1 MKYSDYFIDS
11 LVKAGYTHCFFVGGG
26 NVMHLLESARTRM
39 ECIAVV
45 HEVSAGIAAEYF
57 NVANRENNKRAF
69 ALVTA
74 GPGITNMVT
83 AIGGAWLESRELLIV
98 GGQARTEFLENTLV
112 RQIGHQQIDGRSIID
127 PISKCSVTM
136 TKPISSKDLS
146 DFCNISKSGRKGPVF
161 LEICLDVT
169 AMEVSAEELEVNSL
183 TSDTPNSLEE
193 IALSSEEIA
202 SLQKLFEESERPLLL
217 VGGGLD
223 FAFFNQQIDQLRS
236 LGIPIATTWNAAD
249 YLDSDDPLFAGRPNT
264 YGMRWANSVIQQSDL
279 VIAIGARLG
288 LQQTGFNWENF
299 VPVGKIVRIDIDS
312 NELSVNHPKSELSLN
327 LDGKNGL
334 ISFLQIAKEST
345 PKKDLTGWRDFI
357 QLQRSNLPTVEKATY
372 QFEDY
377 VNPFHLV
384 GELGNLLTKE
394 DSVIPCSSGGSYT
407 SMMQAFSQ
415 KQGQLLTNNK
425 GLASMGY
432 GLAGAIGTAVANK
445 SGRTILV
452 EGDGGFAQNL
462 QELGTV
468 KVRNLNLKMFI
479 FSNLGYAS
487 IRVSQ
492 KAYFN
497 GAYIGCDEATGVGL
511 PEWTQLFKAFEIPSV
526 EITSNLLSHEK
537 ALELLKGAGPAAFIV
552 NIHPDQSY
560 LPKVTSKIFSD
571 GKMRSNP
578 IHLMD
583 PPLPNE
589 VSELVFKY
597 LPDSLKE

>member
-1 MKYSDYFIDS
+1 MKYSDYFIES

-74 GPGITNMVT
+74 GPGITNLVS
-83 AIGGAWLESRELLIV
+83 AIAGSWLESRELLIV
-98 GGQARTEFLENTLV
+98 GGQARTEFMNNSAV
-112 RQIGHQQIDGRSIID
+112 RQIGHQQINGKGIID
-127 PISKCSVTM
+127 PISKYSETFL
-136 TKPISSKDLS
+136 KPISENEISSL
-146 DFCNISKSGRKGPVF
+146 CNLSKSGRKGPVF

-169 AMEVSAEELEVNSL
+169 AMEVSPDDLNSEFTVSDALTAPAIEEFTREQISSIKNLL
-183 TSDTPNSLEE
+183 TQ
-193 IALSSEEIA
+193 A
-202 SLQKLFEESERPLLL
+202 ERPLFLI
-217 VGGGLD
+217 GGGLE
-223 FAFFNQQIDQLRS
+223 FSFFRENLLHLRS

-249 YLDSDDPLFAGRPNT
+249 YLDSEDSLFAGRPNT
-264 YGMRWANSVIQQSDL
+264 YGMRWANAVIQQSDL
-279 VIAIGARLG
+279 VISIGARLG
-288 LQQTGFNWENF
+288 LQQTGFNWESF
-299 VPVGKIVRIDIDS
+299 VPLGKIIRIDIDQHELDVS
-312 NELSVNHPKSELSLN
+312 HPNSELSVNMDAKA
-327 LDGKNGL
+327 GL
-334 ISFLQIAKEST
+334 ESILKLT
-345 PKKDLTGWRDFI
+345 EEFVNKDKFESWLDFI
-357 QLQRSNLPTVEKATY
+357 HFVRHELPTVEKATY
-372 QFEDY
+372 QFSEY
-377 VNPFHLV
+377 VNPFELV
-384 GELGNLLTKE
+384 DELGNLLSKE

-415 KQGQLLTNNK
+415 KQGQLMTNNK

-432 GLAGAIGTAVANK
+432 GLAGAIGTAVANH

-468 KVRNLNLKMFI
+468 KNRNLNLKMFI

-511 PEWTQLFKAFEIPSV
+511 PDWIQLFKAFNIPAV
-526 EITSNLLSHEK
+526 EITSNLLGNVE
-537 ALELLKGAGPAAFIV
+537 ALDLLKQKGPAAFIV
-552 NIHPDQSY
+552 KIHPDQSY

-583 PPLPNE
+583 PPLSTE
-589 VSELVFKY
+589 ISESVFRF
-597 LPDSLKE
+597 LPASLKE

>member
-11 LVKAGYTHCFFVGGG
+11 LVKAGYTNCFFVGGG

-57 NVANRENNKRAF
+57 NVANRESGNRAF

-74 GPGITNMVT
+74 GPGITNLVT

-98 GGQARTEFLENTLV
+98 GGQARTEFLESTLV
-112 RQIGHQQIDGRSIID
+112 RQIGHQQIDGRAIIN
-127 PISKCSVTM
+127 PISKCSVTI
-136 TKPISSKDLS
+136 TKPISSKDLL

-169 AMEVSAEELEVNSL
+169 AMEVSAENLEVNSI
-183 TSDTPNSLEE
+183 TSDTPNSLDE
-193 IALSSEEIA
+193 IVLSSEEMA
-202 SLQKLFEESERPLLL
+202 SLQKHFEESERPLLL

-223 FAFFNQQIDQLRS
+223 FGFFKQQIDQLRS

-312 NELSVNHPKSELSLN
+312 NELNVNHPKSELSLN

-334 ISFLQIAKEST
+334 ISFLRIAKEST
-345 PKKDLTGWRDFI
+345 PKKDLTSWRDFI

-445 SGRTILV
+445 GGRTILV

-479 FSNLGYAS
+479 FSNRGYAS

-526 EITSNLLSHEK
+526 EITSNLLSNDK

-597 LPDSLKE
+597 LPDSLKD